1 MFRVR
6 QSPMGEAKEERMRA
20 VLGKLFTALLRDRW
34 GAS

>member
-6 QSPMGEAKEERMRA
+6 QSPMREAKEERRA